1 MLGLIFGNAKNKI
14 RDPAKLRLLVVE
26 LIGQTEWANLSTDLK
41 GDAYEGLLEKNA
53 RDTKSGAGQYFTPR
67 ALVRGIVQ
75 CIDPQPDEVICDPAC
90 GTGGFLLAAH
100 RYIREQNPNLSPEQ
114 EEHLRT
120 KALRGVE
127 LVEEVARLAAMNL
140 LLHDIGGEG
149 EDELPIACADSLRQP
164 PRQHVGVV
172 LTNPP
177 FGVRG
182 SVTYSSKERS
192 AQKTNDEL
200 TIVRPDFWV
209 ATANKQ
215 LNFLQHI
222 KSLLK
227 PSGRAATLL
236 PDNVLFESGAAAT
249 IRRRLLETCDVHT
262 LLRLPTGLFY
272 AQGVKAHVL
281 FFDRLAPGQKP
292 SEFIW
297 TYDLRSDNCSLHLT
311 WSPQQ
316 DLGHPSL
323 ERLDEISQMIA
334 GDLRRALDHIS
345 NASGQGR

>member
-1 MLGLIFGNAKNKI
+1 
-14 RDPAKLRLLVVE
+14 
-26 LIGQTEWANLSTDLK
+26 
-41 GDAYEGLLEKNA
+41 
-53 RDTKSGAGQYFTPR
+53 
-67 ALVRGIVQ
+67 
-75 CIDPQPDEVICDPAC
+75 
-90 GTGGFLLAAH
+90 
-100 RYIREQNPNLSPEQ
+100 
-114 EEHLRT
+114 
-120 KALRGVE
+120 
-127 LVEEVARLAAMNL
+127 
-140 LLHDIGGEG
+140 
-149 EDELPIACADSLRQP
+149 LPIACADSLRQP

-297 TYDLRSDNCSLHLT
+297 TYDLRSDNRFSLKTKPLRDEDLQEFVELYSAGAREDRKELADSTRWRAFARDQVLRSDDCSLHLT